1 MELINEKHKERRIQM
16 IVVSRKAVND
26 LEGVLAEYE
35 KKHGAV
41 NIEIVSPT
49 ACQTTC
55 SGGCKSTCRTTCT
68 GGLKR

>member
-1 MELINEKHKERRIQM
+1 M

-35 KKHGAV
+35 KKNGAV

-49 ACQTTC
+49 ACQKTC
-55 SGGCKSTCRTTCT
+55 SGGCTGSCYTTCT
-68 GGLKR
+68 GASRK

>member
-1 MELINEKHKERRIQM
+1 M

-49 ACQTTC
+49 ACSQSTC

-68 GGLKR
+68 GASRK